1 MAYVPPDPRY
11 QYRDVT
17 LGLHVRGTMGG
28 AYEKLASDPRAKNP
42 YHYHRTTADYVYKV
56 VNGGQCRLAWPVGNV
71 SGTNIPATFKTQF
84 AARVSDWHD
93 LTPAEKAA
101 YDVSAKKLGYICG
114 FNYFMSLIQYI

>member
-17 LGLHVRGTMGG
+17 LGLHVHGTMGG
-28 AYEKLASDPRAKNP
+28 SYEKIASDQRAKNP
-42 YHYHRTTADYVYKV
+42 YHYHRTTAEYIYSVCF
-56 VNGGQCRLAWPVGNV
+56 GGQRKFAWPPGDPDG
-71 SGTNIPATFKTQF
+71 SNIPATFKTQF

-101 YDVSAKKLGYICG
+101 CDVSAKELGYVSG
-114 FNYFMSLIQYI
+114 FHYFMHLIVYI